1 MKKQHYLFFS
11 LFLSF
16 YVLSFALSAQKNT
29 QLKEKKAADAKAIKS
44 MCGCYE
50 VEFAFS
56 ETFAPDSNYQFKPNY
71 LSSGLEWV
79 ELVEDKEG
87 KIVLQHLLIVNDTTI
102 VKHWRQDWLF
112 ENTIFYTFEKDN
124 TWRFKKVKADEVKG
138 QWTQRVFQVD
148 DSPRYEGSASWVHV
162 DGRSY
167 WESVADSP
175 LPRREFTK
183 RNDYNV
189 LKRRNRHEITA
200 YGWLHEQD
208 NEKILRQTSNLK
220 SNYQDTWI
228 ASEKGLNPYRRV
240 ENSRCA
246 AAQKW
251 WQQNQEF
258 WAAVRAEWTKI
269 FEAEKDLILR
279 KTVDEKPLFMHIFS
293 LKDIKEIRPTI
304 EKFLLKED

>member
-1 MKKQHYLFFS
+1 MKKQNFLSLFLFVLLLASSFS
-11 LFLSF
+11 LF
-16 YVLSFALSAQKNT
+16 AQKNNRP
-29 QLKEKKAADAKAIKS
+29 QEKQAADAKAIKS

-50 VEFAFS
+50 VEFAFG

-71 LSSGLEWV
+71 LSGGLEWV
-79 ELVEDKEG
+79 ELVEDKAG
-87 KIVLQHLLIVNDTTI
+87 KIVLQHLLIVNDTVI
-102 VKHWRQDWLF
+102 IKHWRQDWLF
-112 ENTIFYTFEKDN
+112 ENTNFYDFEKDN
-124 TWRFKKVKADEVKG
+124 TWRFRKTKPEAVKG

-148 DSPRYEGSASWVHV
+148 DSPRYEGSATWVHV

-167 WESVADSP
+167 WENTTDSP

-183 RNDYNV
+183 RDDYNV

-240 ENSRCA
+240 ESSRCE

-251 WQQNQEF
+251 WAENQAF
-258 WAAVRAEWTKI
+258 WAAVRQEWTRI
-269 FEAEKDLILR
+269 LEMENDLVLH
-279 KTVDEKPLFMHIFS
+279 KSVEEKPLFMHIFP
-293 LKDIKEIRPTI
+293 LKDTKEIRPTI
-304 EKFLLKED
+304 EKFFKKEN